1 MITTTGAV
9 FTAVLLLSLGYWLT
23 GGNNIFV
30 FCGVFLTITFFIWGM
45 VCLTFFQKKLAEFTN
60 RLCQTLDIMMDGG
73 DRERIDWEAE
83 TFLARISHRLERLY
97 NILQTNRC
105 KAEKEKNELQSL
117 LSDISHQIKVPIAN
131 LKMVNETLSTRQV
144 SAEKQREFLQISKS
158 QLDKLDFLIQ
168 AMIKTSRLE
177 TGMLIFEKKSAS
189 LADTLST
196 ALNGVLAS
204 MEKSRLIGRW
214 IVQKILLFCMIAAG
228 QQKRCIIF
236 WIMP

>member
-1 MITTTGAV
+1 
-9 FTAVLLLSLGYWLT
+9 
-23 GGNNIFV
+23 
-30 FCGVFLTITFFIWGM
+30 
-45 VCLTFFQKKLAEFTN
+45 
-60 RLCQTLDIMMDGG
+60 MMDGG
-73 DRERIDWEAE
+73 DGERIDWEAE

-204 MEKSRLIGRW
+204 MEKKQIDWSVDCPENIAFLHDSRWTAEALYN
-214 IVQKILLFCMIAAG
+214 LLDNAVKYTSVGGSI
-228 QQKRCIIF
+228 QVEV
-236 WIMP
+236 